1 MLKKTRVK
9 RSVEDLIFDVV
20 IYVFIIIFVIAITY
34 PIIYI
39 ISCSFSS
46 SQAVIGGRVNLLPV
60 EFSLEGYKTIFNYD
74 SVWIGYRNTIIYTFV
89 GTFINVIMTIL
100 AAYPLSRKDFYGRGI
115 FTFIFTFTMFF
126 SGGLIPTYLL
136 VTHMGMRNSMWALII
151 PTAVSVWNIIITR
164 TYYQNTIPDELLE
177 AAKLDRCND
186 FQFVLYI
193 VLPLSGAITAVNVLF
208 YAVEHWNAYFQAMI
222 YLTDEEL
229 FPLQLI
235 LRKILILN
243 SVDGKMMTN
252 AAAYSAK
259 VGLKELLKYSLI
271 IVSSAPMMILYPFVQ
286 KYFVKGV
293 MVGSLK
299 G

>member
-1 MLKKTRVK
+1 MSRQTKVK
-9 RSVEDLIFDVV
+9 RSVEDLIFDIV
-20 IYVFIIIFVIAITY
+20 IYVFIIVFVLAITY
-34 PIIYI
+34 PIVYI

-46 SQAVIGGRVNLLPV
+46 SQAVIGGRVKLLPV
-60 EFSLEGYKTIFNYD
+60 DFSLEGYQTIFNYD
-74 SVWIGYRNTIIYTFV
+74 SVWVGYRNTILYTFV
-89 GTFINVIMTIL
+89 GTVINVIMTIL

-126 SGGLIPTYLL
+126 GGGLIPTYLL
-136 VTHMGMRNSMWALII
+136 VTRMGMRNSMWALII

-164 TYYQNTIPDELLE
+164 TYYQNTIPNELLE

-186 FQFVLYI
+186 FQFVIYI

-222 YLTDEEL
+222 YLTDEDL